1 MILRIISFF
10 EEQFSELEK
19 GAEPS
24 AHQVQLAS
32 AALMFEVVRADSE
45 VKDNELNTLK
55 QLLQEQFEL
64 PAVELNELI
73 ELAEQQSNEAT
84 SLYQFTRLINDHF
97 DVEQKLQVITS
108 MWKIA
113 VADGNIDRFEEH
125 IIRRVAELVYIPH
138 KDFIRS
144 KLEATGKG

>member
-1 MILRIISFF
+1 MISRIISFF

>member
-1 MILRIISFF
+1 MISRIISFF

-32 AALMFEVVRADSE
+32 AALMFEVVRADGAT
-45 VKDNELNTLK
+45 KDDELNTLK

-64 PAVELNELI
+64 PTAELDELI

-97 DVEQKLQVITS
+97 DARQKLQVIAS
-108 MWKIA
+108 MWEIA

>member
-32 AALMFEVVRADSE
+32 AALMFEVVRADGAT
-45 VKDNELNTLK
+45 KDDEINTLK

-64 PAVELNELI
+64 PAAELDELI

-97 DVEQKLQVITS
+97 DAGQKLQVIAS

-144 KLEATGKG
+144 KLEATGKA